1 MQIYDNMEPTS
12 SRDTLPMSSTTLSRV
27 RRTLTAPEPYIPQS
41 SAHSMDELA
50 LPFPFE
56 VAVPRYPSLRR
67 SPVTNRRSITTAA
80 PSSYVDTGSLWEV
93 PDDQPNQTPTGHQFH
108 STIETISEE
117 HHELDTVLE
126 GPEQDV
132 DPISTIEEA
141 PRNCE
146 NIHSKDQNVLRFD
159 NGPDPAIDVEEA
171 PRIQDDIIQGD
182 ENINSI
188 EPADSSPDGVS
199 PSHQQKVGI
208 VEPVKRPLKRTKKN
222 QKKKVK
228 RGKTTSAVVRKTVE
242 SEVEDDVIWI
252 DEKESRSAIIDDTDA
267 SDDIL
272 DLNDNDDLFT
282 PNSLAHEAESV
293 AKPPP
298 KIEVQVQVP
307 TNIDDKS
314 RQVGPVPKK
323 RGRKRKETDQED
335 IPIQKSLS
343 RPVETIIPDIS
354 VENRHDNNISSA
366 PPPPLS
372 SPAIVKQ
379 QTPEPKADNHN
390 LHPSAENSE
399 SSVDKRIEP
408 TPPAETPKK
417 PAVKGPDKHS
427 PIAVTA
433 KVAYRV
439 GLSRKA
445 RIAPLLKVVRK

>member
-1 MQIYDNMEPTS
+1 MEPTS

-27 RRTLTAPEPYIPQS
+27 RRTLTAPESYIPQS

-56 VAVPRYPSLRR
+56 VAVPRYPPLHQSPATSRR
-67 SPVTNRRSITTAA
+67 STTTTAA

-93 PDDQPNQTPTGHQFH
+93 PDDQPNEPSTGHQFH
-108 STIETISEE
+108 STIEAIPEE

-132 DPISTIEEA
+132 DPISAIEEA
-141 PRNCE
+141 PRNYE
-146 NIHSKDQNVLRFD
+146 NIHPEDQNVLQLYH
-159 NGPDPAIDVEEA
+159 GPDPAIDVEED
-171 PRIQDDIIQGD
+171 PGIQDDIVQGD
-182 ENINSI
+182 ENIHSV
-188 EPADSSPDGVS
+188 EPTDTSPEGVS
-199 PSHQQKVGI
+199 PLQLQKVNI
-208 VEPVKRPLKRTKKN
+208 AEPEKRPLKRAKKS
-222 QKKKVK
+222 QKKKVR

-242 SEVEDDVIWI
+242 SDVEDDVIWI
-252 DEKESRSAIIDDTDA
+252 DEKKSTSAIIDDTDA

-272 DLNDNDDLFT
+272 DLNDNDNLFT
-282 PNSLAHEAESV
+282 ANSLAHETEPVPKSL
-293 AKPPP
+293 P

-307 TNIDDKS
+307 INITDKNG
-314 RQVGPVPKK
+314 QVGPAPKK
-323 RGRKRKETDQED
+323 RGRKRKKTDQED
-335 IPIQKSLS
+335 ISIQKSPPRS
-343 RPVETIIPDIS
+343 VETIIPDNS
-354 VENRHDNNISSA
+354 VENHNDNDIPSV

-372 SPAIVKQ
+372 SLGVVKQ

-390 LHPSAENSE
+390 LQTSVKNSE
-399 SSVDKRIEP
+399 SSIDKRIEP
-408 TPPAETPKK
+408 TPPVETPKK

-427 PIAVTA
+427 PISVTA

>member
-1 MQIYDNMEPTS
+1 MEPTS

-27 RRTLTAPEPYIPQS
+27 RRTLTAPEPYIPPS

-56 VAVPRYPSLRR
+56 VAVSRYPSLHQ
-67 SPVTNRRSITTAA
+67 SPATNRRSITTAA

-93 PDDQPNQTPTGHQFH
+93 PDDQPNQKPTGYQFH
-108 STIETISEE
+108 STIETIPEE
-117 HHELDTVLE
+117 HYELDTVLE

-141 PRNCE
+141 PQNCE
-146 NIHSKDQNVLRFD
+146 NIYAEDENALQLDH
-159 NGPDPAIDVEEA
+159 GPDPAIDVEEA

-182 ENINSI
+182 ENIHPI
-188 EPADSSPDGVS
+188 EPTHTSPEGVS
-199 PSHQQKVGI
+199 PSQPQNVSI
-208 VEPVKRPLKRTKKN
+208 VEPKKRSLNRAKKN

-242 SEVEDDVIWI
+242 SDVEDDVIWI
-252 DEKESRSAIIDDTDA
+252 DEKKPRSAIIDDTDA

-272 DLNDNDDLFT
+272 DLNDNDNMFS
-282 PNSLAHEAESV
+282 PNSLAHEAELVPKSL
-293 AKPPP
+293 P

-307 TNIDDKS
+307 TNVADKS
-314 RQVGPVPKK
+314 GQAGPAPKK
-323 RGRKRKETDQED
+323 RGRKRKKTGQED
-335 IPIQKSLS
+335 ISHQKSPP
-343 RPVETIIPDIS
+343 RPVESIISDNS
-354 VENRHDNNISSA
+354 VENCDNNIIPSA
-366 PPPPLS
+366 TPPPLS
-372 SPAIVKQ
+372 SPAIVNQ
-379 QTPEPKADNHN
+379 LTPEPRVDNHN
-390 LHPSAENSE
+390 LRTSVEISE
-399 SSVDKRIEP
+399 SFVDKKIEP
-408 TPPAETPKK
+408 APPAETPKK
-417 PAVKGPDKHS
+417 PTVKGPDKHS